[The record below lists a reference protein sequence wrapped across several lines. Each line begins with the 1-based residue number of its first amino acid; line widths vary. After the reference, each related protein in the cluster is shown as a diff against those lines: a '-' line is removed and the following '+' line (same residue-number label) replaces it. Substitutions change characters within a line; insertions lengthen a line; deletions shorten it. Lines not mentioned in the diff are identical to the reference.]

1 MSDRP
6 SHLSALTGGPPIATP
21 VGRGAPF
28 GRAADGLT
36 RSSAVLE
43 VSGFAAILGGLAI
56 FSPLIDGGTTQ
67 LPVLVIRVVL
77 LVTAVVW
84 LLGKMKEGEWF
95 LPQGRIEVCAAL
107 FAGWAILSLV
117 WAPYKNASVQWVL
130 SMLSY
135 TALFAIVAQGIRS
148 QAEIRALVCLVTG
161 MGMFEGVKGIA
172 QYAWMEDTRARGTFF
187 NPNFFAAYEAS
198 VVLLSLGVLLFSK
211 QEGYSVWF
219 RRWLWCAAA
228 VSFAAFVTA
237 QSRGAALAL
246 MGALSF
252 LTFCRYGKK
261 ALAILV
267 VCLLAGFLVPN
278 PLQHRI
284 AHVTEDPYAYTR
296 LDIWKSSVVRLLE
309 HPLGMGAGMF
319 KQGSFQERFPI
330 EGNIVRYG
338 KRPESAHNEY
348 LQIGV
353 ELGLVGLVV
362 FFCGAVLWT
371 SEIRYLMFEPADT
384 TDRGLVMGLSGSA
397 LMLLLQA
404 AVDSTFHE
412 PALVILL
419 VLMGGLVHNLFIRSR
434 PDSLIWRRIG
444 FSYHPLR
451 AACVIACALIVGAI
465 CVQSAAAWYV
475 HDQGKHHAAQGD
487 LEGALAWYVRAADID
502 PGTTGYHDSI
512 ARTAMELYSDSGKPE
527 WLVAA
532 AEEEAVARKLNPV
545 DGRFAFRSGTVYRL
559 MASQTLTRVQRA
571 ELLSQAAEAYSES
584 IRLDPYSPFSYFE
597 LAQLRLAE
605 GLEKEAVE
613 LLTTAVA
620 YEPNFLPGRA
630 LLAEHSLRAG
640 IPGDY
645 RREYAA
651 MKAILSKYAH
661 WQLSETERR
670 FLDVDLYP
678 LGRAVAMES
687 MR

>member
-1 MSDRP
+1 
-6 SHLSALTGGPPIATP
+6 
-21 VGRGAPF
+21 
-28 GRAADGLT
+28 
-36 RSSAVLE
+36 
-43 VSGFAAILGGLAI
+43 
-56 FSPLIDGGTTQ
+56 
-67 LPVLVIRVVL
+67 
-77 LVTAVVW
+77 
-84 LLGKMKEGEWF
+84 
-95 LPQGRIEVCAAL
+95 
-107 FAGWAILSLV
+107 
-117 WAPYKNASVQWVL
+117 
-130 SMLSY
+130 
-135 TALFAIVAQGIRS
+135 
-148 QAEIRALVCLVTG
+148 
-161 MGMFEGVKGIA
+161 
-172 QYAWMEDTRARGTFF
+172 
-187 NPNFFAAYEAS
+187 
-198 VVLLSLGVLLFSK
+198 
-211 QEGYSVWF
+211 
-219 RRWLWCAAA
+219 
-228 VSFAAFVTA
+228 
-237 QSRGAALAL
+237 
-246 MGALSF
+246 
-252 LTFCRYGKK
+252 
-261 ALAILV
+261 
-267 VCLLAGFLVPN
+267 
-278 PLQHRI
+278 
-284 AHVTEDPYAYTR
+284 
-296 LDIWKSSVVRLLE
+296 
-309 HPLGMGAGMF
+309 
-319 KQGSFQERFPI
+319 
-330 EGNIVRYG
+330 
-338 KRPESAHNEY
+338 
-348 LQIGV
+348 
-353 ELGLVGLVV
+353 
-362 FFCGAVLWT
+362 
-371 SEIRYLMFEPADT
+371 
-384 TDRGLVMGLSGSA
+384 
-397 LMLLLQA
+397 
-404 AVDSTFHE
+404 
-412 PALVILL
+412 
-419 VLMGGLVHNLFIRSR
+419 
-434 PDSLIWRRIG
+434 
-444 FSYHPLR
+444 LR